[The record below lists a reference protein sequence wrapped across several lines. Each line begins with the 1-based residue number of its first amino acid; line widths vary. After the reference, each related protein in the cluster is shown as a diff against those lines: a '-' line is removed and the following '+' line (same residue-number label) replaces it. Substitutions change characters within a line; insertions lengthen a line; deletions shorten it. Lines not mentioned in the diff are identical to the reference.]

1 MSFNRRGGPDRRPDR
16 FQRPDRDRGD
26 RPDRPPRP
34 EGGADWQSRDR
45 GPGGG
50 RPFAPRGDRPYQPRP
65 GGDRPYQ
72 PRPGGD
78 RPYQPRPQFD
88 RAADEGA
95 MSIRL
100 DPRRVGVLKRL
111 AAETGMRPGDLVRQ
125 WVEERL
131 DAARQG
137 VDTPDAAKQLT
148 AQLAELAERVA
159 SLEAA
164 AGLTSPQPTA
174 GEPETEPQT
183 EGADAEAAE
192 EPQAADETE
201 ARPGQDV
208 AAEPSEDADRT
219 DPGAEPPAGADAEAP
234 ARPKRLAA
242 SPSGPRVAL
251 HDEMIAVLA
260 ERGPMSAGELA
271 AAVAERG
278 RYQPPRSGKALDAA
292 MISQR
297 VSNPTYRARFTRDG
311 GRIGLAEPGE

>member
-34 EGGADWQSRDR
+34 EGGGDWQSRDR

-50 RPFAPRGDRPYQPRP
+50 RPFTPRGDRPYQPRP
-65 GGDRPYQ
+65 GGDRPF
-72 PRPGGD
+72 
-78 RPYQPRPQFD
+78 QPRPQFD
-88 RAADEGA
+88 RAPDEGA

-111 AAETGMRPGDLVRQ
+111 AGETGMRPGDLVRQ

-137 VDTPDAAKQLT
+137 IDTPDAAKQLS

-159 SLEAA
+159 SLESA
-164 AGLTSPQPTA
+164 AGLTKPAPQ
-174 GEPETEPQT
+174 EPEPKVDTAHAPEP
-183 EGADAEAAE
+183 ESAEAVAE
-192 EPQAADETE
+192 PEPPAASHETPDDSAAQPEPAADEAIAPE
-201 ARPGQDV
+201 A
-208 AAEPSEDADRT
+208 
-219 DPGAEPPAGADAEAP
+219 AP
-234 ARPKRLAA
+234 RRRAKRVAA

-278 RYQPPRSGKALDAA
+278 RYQPPRSGKPLDAA
-292 MISQR
+292 MVSQR
-297 VSNPTYRARFTRDG
+297 VSNPVYRARFTRNE
-311 GRIGLAEPGE
+311 GRIGLAESAE